1 MLSRTRVGVSVFAA
15 IVATALTVQPSGAF
29 LTAGAAVIA
38 PAAPNA
44 CSLLSVNE
52 ASQLLGSPAS
62 SEAFTDLGFPVSP
75 TTAPDPTYSQCRFS
89 ASSSRSQIRVIV
101 NATLSKAPSVR
112 VQAIAATADPGGHVL
127 AIDRGL
133 TVWLPWTQSDLR
145 GEGGTLSSIKDGDYI
160 TVILIYVP
168 PRTAP

>member
-1 MLSRTRVGVSVFAA
+1 M
-15 IVATALTVQPSGAF
+15 
-29 LTAGAAVIA
+29 
-38 PAAPNA
+38 
-44 CSLLSVNE
+44 
-52 ASQLLGSPAS
+52 
-62 SEAFTDLGFPVSP
+62 
-75 TTAPDPTYSQCRFS
+75 
-89 ASSSRSQIRVIV
+89 IV

-160 TVILIYVP
+160 AVILIYVP
-168 PRTAP
+168 RAPLRKAEDAMRVVLPRITSTH